1 MTDKERSEQVA
12 KVMERVCDL
21 CVHPVQAT
29 DQDELYDICESCTV
43 ATALWD
49 ALRNAENQTIDA
61 MTRGI
66 AKAMKQILVN
76 QEGEKR

>member
-29 DQDELYDICESCTV
+29 DQDELYDICESCQVT
-43 ATALWD
+43 ATLWD